1 MTAPEPVS
9 RHMRWI
15 MVLLIWLAAPAPLY
29 IWLLVSLF
37 V

>member
-1 MTAPEPVS
+1 MTAPETAS
-9 RHMRWI
+9 HQFRWI
-15 MVLLIWLAAPAPLY
+15 MALLIWLAAPAPLY